1 MATYNGAKFLSD
13 QIQSIQGQTYSS
25 WTLLVRDDR
34 SEDNTLQIIVELSAR
49 DRRIR
54 RIHDE
59 HGRLGTAGNFG
70 ELMHLALEEGADV
83 VFFSDQD
90 DIWLPTK
97 MMEQMSVLRKMEDSY
112 GRDVPILV
120 YSDLEVVNEQMQT
133 IHRSFMHYQGLKHE
147 SDSPLRVLV
156 IQNFVTGCATAVNRS
171 LLRLAVPMPANV
183 IMHDWWLALCA
194 AACGQIG
201 HLPNSTL
208 WYRQHDS
215 NQIGAQHFLAMLN
228 PMSQSTRRRLKGGG
242 RQLLKSFGQAASLS
256 ERIVLR
262 EVPCTVETLSLLKR
276 FAACAQEGRL
286 RRLWTV
292 YQLRLRKQGVFRQLL
307 LYCRLLVS
315 PRGAMTD

>member
-1 MATYNGAKFLSD
+1 M
-13 QIQSIQGQTYSS
+13 
-25 WTLLVRDDR
+25 
-34 SEDNTLQIIVELSAR
+34 QIIVELSAR

-133 IHRSFMHYQGLKHE
+133 IHRSFMRYQGLKHE

-194 AACGQIG
+194 AACGRLTY
-201 HLPNSTL
+201 LPQAL
-208 WYRQHDS
+208 VRYRQHDA
-215 NQIGAQHFLAMLN
+215 NQFGAEGFLTMIN
-228 PMSQSTRRRLKGGG
+228 PLSDASGRRLG
-242 RQLLKSFGQAASLS
+242 RSGYYVFGSFLHAVLLSDRVVS
-256 ERIVLR
+256 RD
-262 EVPCTVETLSLLKR
+262 VPCSAEALWLLKR

-292 YQLRLRKQGVFRQLL
+292 FQLRLRRQGLFRQFL
-307 LYCRLLVS
+307 LYWRLLVS
-315 PRGAMTD
+315 PSGAVTH